1 MREYSLLLHDILQAA
16 EAIHDFTTGMSFETF
31 VDDDRTLSAVLYK
44 FAVMGEATK
53 HLP

>member
-1 MREYSLLLHDILQAA
+1 
-16 EAIHDFTTGMSFETF
+16 MSFEAF

-53 HLP
+53 HLPTYTCRVSGYSLEEHCRL